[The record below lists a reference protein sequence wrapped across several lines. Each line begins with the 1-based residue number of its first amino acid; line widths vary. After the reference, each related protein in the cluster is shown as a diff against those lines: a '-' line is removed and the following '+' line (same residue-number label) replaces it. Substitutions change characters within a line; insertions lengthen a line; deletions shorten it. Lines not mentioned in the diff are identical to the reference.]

1 MQSIGRPRQY
11 VSSAR
16 LYAMFP
22 LLRFSY
28 ERGAYI
34 LRFVGESRGPVL
46 RKDRRRRQRELTG
59 VDRRAGGVDLLA
71 SRPVGNVRRIEVGEP
86 AARATGPSQAA
97 PRATGP
103 SQAAPRATGP
113 SQAAPGATGPRQA
126 APRTTGS
133 GETAP
138 RPAGDGPAP
147 MRVPNTKRSRAA
159 QTQATRRRRQ
169 GGQPPPP
176 RPHR

>member
-28 ERGAYI
+28 ERGAYV

-46 RKDRRRRQRELTG
+46 RKDRRQRAQEFTG
-59 VDRRAGGVDLLA
+59 PDRREGAVDLFES
-71 SRPVGNVRRIEVGEP
+71 SRPLGSVRRIDAPRRGAEATKA
-86 AARATGPSQAA
+86 AARPSEKAHRGPDAA
-97 PRATGP
+97 
-103 SQAAPRATGP
+103 AA
-113 SQAAPGATGPRQA
+113 
-126 APRTTGS
+126 
-133 GETAP
+133 
-138 RPAGDGPAP
+138 
-147 MRVPNTKRSRAA
+147 N
-159 QTQATRRRRQ
+159 RRRRQ
-169 GGQPPPP
+169 HGRQRPP